1 MTIGAPLLVTSLSFR
16 AMAVFGE
23 ASQTVV
29 ISPAIHDSI
38 DHCLAT
44 LERHGR
50 CRRIPFSRVR
60 HEMVSV
66 TNLPLARV
74 EGIAAFEVH
83 VRDVAVTQL
92 KAFACLG
99 ESLGKFAARVQFV
112 GNRYD
117 ILVKRTLE
125 KLEIVLGRSVLR
137 LADIGLI
144 AHMPTPLRI
153 PMMATTTRID
163 QTKARFPHS
172 RPLSA
177 RDFTAFF

>member
-1 MTIGAPLLVTSLSFR
+1 MPGQFRYRFPAGRLDSGAG
-16 AMAVFGE
+16 A
-23 ASQTVV
+23 
-29 ISPAIHDSI
+29 I

-50 CRRIPFSRVR
+50 CRRIPFGRVR

-99 ESLGKFAARVQFV
+99 KSLGKFAARVQFV

-144 AHMPTPLRI
+144 AHNAH
-153 PMMATTTRID
+153 ATQDSDDGYHHQEFD
-163 QTKARFPHS
+163 QRKASFPHS

-177 RDFTAFF
+177 RDFTASC